1 MVKSS
6 GVEKGELFVGV
17 QIRQLV
23 LPFPLEAP
31 LCVPLRLS
39 PSGSVALS
47 HSSRCWYLI
56 LVQVVRC
63 KLGCVHAPFASL
75 PAGYTWWW
83 NYSDSECVIFVT
95 EILLSLISSGVQL
108 ITRTLRYYS
117 VSCVVL
123 DLFRIKTILLSVE
136 LYPGWD
142 IRLRPE
148 KASN

>member
-6 GVEKGELFVGV
+6 GVEKGNYLLECKFASWHPL
-17 QIRQLV
+17 L
-23 LPFPLEAP
+23 PLEAP

-39 PSGSVALS
+39 PFGKRSAF

-63 KLGCVHAPFASL
+63 KLGCVHARPQACLLVIPDDEIILTQNVLSL
-75 PAGYTWWW
+75 LQKYC
-83 NYSDSECVIFVT
+83 SR
-95 EILLSLISSGVQL
+95 LISSGVQL
-108 ITRTLRYYS
+108 ITRTLRYYF

-136 LYPGWD
+136 LYPG
-142 IRLRPE
+142 
-148 KASN
+148 

>member
-39 PSGSVALS
+39 PFG
-47 HSSRCWYLI
+47 SSRCWYLI

-75 PAGYTWWW
+75 PAGYT
-83 NYSDSECVIFVT
+83 
-95 EILLSLISSGVQL
+95 
-108 ITRTLRYYS
+108 
-117 VSCVVL
+117 
-123 DLFRIKTILLSVE
+123 
-136 LYPGWD
+136 
-142 IRLRPE
+142 
-148 KASN
+148 